1 MTRQTYSAVITQR
14 GPCAGRCV
22 QGGHSCAKELTW
34 ATDHPGVRFLSAF
47 QPRAENT
54 AKKVIFGLTA
64 VGAGTTVL
72 FTELFPT
79 EQTRSHAA
87 LTIIGCLLIIALA
100 GAMAARRVCARWMWA
115 AYPFAAV
122 AVIAVLD
129 LSSHDASAT
138 AQIFFVFPV
147 LYAGAQLRRPAA
159 VSVAT
164 AAIVANLGITLAGLP
179 WPTAVVDASFLAA
192 VVIAATALLV
202 VAGER
207 NDVLIAELEHQAA
220 IDPLTGLV
228 TRRVLDRVASA
239 ALQGAASDVGTA
251 MLLVDVDRFKHV
263 NDVHGHPAGDAVL
276 QQLAGVLM
284 RVNRRTD
291 VVSRMGGD
299 EIAVFMPSCPLD
311 LALQRAD
318 QILRAVRSCRFD
330 ISAHTMLAAPSDRC
344 TQLRLSVSI
353 GVAHLPTHGMDLRQ
367 LYAAADLSL
376 YGAKT
381 GGRDRIGPTAAL
393 REASNVGR
401 PQAGR

>member
-1 MTRQTYSAVITQR
+1 VI
-14 GPCAGRCV
+14 
-22 QGGHSCAKELTW
+22 
-34 ATDHPGVRFLSAF
+34 FLSSF

-54 AKKVIFGLTA
+54 AKKVIFGLTT
-64 VGAGTTVL
+64 VGAGTTAL
-72 FTELFPT
+72 FTGLFPT
-79 EQTRSHAA
+79 AQTRPGAA
-87 LTIIGCLLIIALA
+87 LTIVGCLLIIALA
-100 GAMAARRVCARWMWA
+100 GAMVARKVCPLWMWV

-129 LSSHDASAT
+129 LGSHDASLT

-159 VSVAT
+159 MAVCG
-164 AAIVANLGITLAGLP
+164 AAIAANLGITLAGLP
-179 WPTAVVDASFLAA
+179 WPTAVVDASFLAV

-207 NDVLIAELEHQAA
+207 NDMLIAELEHQAA

-239 ALQGAASDVGTA
+239 ALQGAASNVGTA
-251 MLLVDVDRFKHV
+251 MLLVDLDRFKQV

-276 QQLAGVLM
+276 QQLAGVLIA
-284 RVNRRTD
+284 VNRRTD
-291 VVSRMGGD
+291 VISRMGGD

-311 LALQRAD
+311 FALRRAD
-318 QILRAVRSCRFD
+318 QILHEVRSCVFD
-330 ISAHTMLAAPSDRC
+330 ISAHTMLAASADRC
-344 TQLRLSVSI
+344 SELRLSVSI
-353 GVAHLPTHGMDLRQ
+353 GVAHLPTHGTDLRQ

-381 GGRDRIGPTAAL
+381 GGRDRVGPVPDMVASSDAA
-393 REASNVGR
+393 
-401 PQAGR
+401 AGPAPVHVSRSTGE